1 MFRILGSVDAIN
13 DKMGVNLTHHDVN
26 WVYSCQN
33 NKEARYYLKTR
44 VSAVRLI
51 PCLPETN
58 KGMNKYF
65 FIISGKWHN
74 ELHCPTKD
82 GTPGGVVLGI
92 THRF

>member
-44 VSAVRLI
+44 VSAIRLI

-58 KGMNKYF
+58 KGMDKYF
-65 FIISGKWHN
+65 FIISGKVAQQTALPNQGWH
-74 ELHCPTKD
+74 TRW
-82 GTPGGVVLGI
+82 GGFRGNP
-92 THRF
+92 